1 MINSE
6 IKEIIIS
13 ALKTSLFLGFVTGGI
28 SAFLGYGIR
37 LAIKLFKA

>member
-6 IKEIIIS
+6 INEIIIS
-13 ALKTSLFLGFVTGGI
+13 ALKTSLFLGFTAGGL